1 MAGKKPIEQIA
12 NELPGHYADR
22 LGVTYA
28 QSVTQDYKKTN
39 GQFFTPVEI
48 AGLMGTFAETRES
61 SLRILDPGC
70 GTAILTCALIESLA
84 EKNKNLKELDLT
96 VYETDAALIPYTN
109 ESIDYL
115 KIWLKGKDIELK
127 CSVHPDDFILEN
139 ADCLTDNGNLFSKTI
154 EPFDIIVSNPPY
166 FKLPIDDKR
175 TIAAKVVVNGHPNIY
190 AIFMAISARLLKEN
204 GQLIFITP
212 RSYASGSYF
221 KLFREYFFRIIEIDK
236 VHLFVSRKET
246 FNRDNVLQETVI
258 IKGTRKEKT
267 NPGHKVHVY
276 SSHGL
281 KDIDTPMIK
290 FFELKELID
299 LNSNEKI
306 LYLPVSNSDEAILSI
321 FKNWNGN
328 LNKYNIQISTGPVV
342 AFRSW
347 DFIEETYQN
356 GTVNVA
362 PLFWLHNVKQ
372 MALEWPIPKQDKGQ
386 YVRIQAESKSILI
399 PNKNYVLLRRFSA
412 KDDKS
417 RLVAAPYFCNFIES
431 EYIGVENKVNYIY
444 RPKGHLERNEVVG
457 LCALLNSSLFDSY
470 FRIFNGNV
478 NVSATELREI
488 PLPPLETIKEI
499 GNTIILS
506 NDFSVDNVNKIV
518 SEQYKSR
525 TIISPGKQKYG
536 WRIRLII

>member
-1 MAGKKPIEQIA
+1 MAGNKLIEKIA
-12 NELPGHYADR
+12 GELPSQYADR
-22 LGVTYA
+22 LGLSYA
-28 QSVTQDYKKTN
+28 KSVNQEHKKAN
-39 GQFFTPVEI
+39 GQFFTPLEI
-48 AGLMGTFAETRES
+48 AGLMGTFAESRES

-70 GTAILTCALIESLA
+70 GTAILTCALVESLVQNNS
-84 EKNKNLKELDLT
+84 KLKEVDLT
-96 VYETDAALIPYTN
+96 VYETDKALIPFTK
-109 ESIDYL
+109 ESLDYL
-115 KIWLKGKDIELK
+115 RGWLKEKSIELK
-127 CSVHPDDFILEN
+127 ISIHTNDFILEN
-139 ADCLTDNGNLFSKTI
+139 ADSLTDNANLFSQTI
-154 EPFDIIVSNPPY
+154 NPFNIIVSNPPY

-175 TIAAKVVVNGHPNIY
+175 AVAAKAVVNGHPNIY

-221 KLFREYFFRIIEIDK
+221 KLFREYFFKIIEIDK
-236 VHLFVSRKET
+236 VHLFVSRKDT
-246 FNRDNVLQETVI
+246 FNRDKVLQETVI

-267 NPGHKVHVY
+267 HPKHKVNVY

-281 KDIDTPMIK
+281 KDIDSPIIK
-290 FFELKELID
+290 SFEQKELIN

-306 LYLPVSNSDEAILSI
+306 LYLPTSDSDEAILEV

-342 AFRSW
+342 AFRSK
-347 DFIEETYQN
+347 DYIHDTYQN
-356 GTVNVA
+356 GTLFLA

-372 MALEWPIPKQDKGQ
+372 MMLEWPMPKPDKGQ
-386 YVRIQAESKSILI
+386 YVRIQDKSKSILI

-417 RLVAAPYFCNFIES
+417 RLVAAPYFCNFIEE
-431 EYIGVENKVNYIY
+431 EYIGIENKVNYIY

-499 GNTIILS
+499 GNSVILS
-506 NDFSVDNVNKIV
+506 NDFSVNNVNKIV
-518 SEQYKSR
+518 SEQFEFAPVV
-525 TIISPGKQKYG
+525 I
-536 WRIRLII
+536 

>member
-1 MAGKKPIEQIA
+1 MAGKTLIEKITG
-12 NELPGHYADR
+12 ELPSHYADR
-22 LGVTYA
+22 LGVNYA
-28 QSVTQDYKKTN
+28 KSVNQEHKKTN

-48 AGLMGTFAETRES
+48 AGLMGSFAESGES

-70 GTAILTCALIESLA
+70 GTTILTCALLESIVQNNS
-84 EKNKNLKELDLT
+84 KLKEVDLT
-96 VYETDAALIPYTN
+96 VYETDKAIIPYTN
-109 ESIDYL
+109 ESLDYL
-115 KIWLKGKDIELK
+115 RSWLKEKNIKLK
-127 CSVHPDDFILEN
+127 IYIHTNDFILEN
-139 ADCLTDNGNLFSKTI
+139 ADCLTDYGNLFSQTI

-175 TIAAKVVVNGHPNIY
+175 AVAAKAVINGHPNIY

-221 KLFREYFFRIIEIDK
+221 KLFREYFFKIIEIDK
-236 VHLFVSRKET
+236 VHLFVSRKDT
-246 FNRDNVLQETVI
+246 FNRDKVLQETVI
-258 IKGTRKEKT
+258 IKGTRKGKT
-267 NPGHKVHVY
+267 NPKHKVNVY

-281 KDIDTPMIK
+281 KDIDSPIIK
-290 FFELKELID
+290 SFAQKELID

-306 LYLPVSNSDEAILSI
+306 LYLPTSDSDEAILNV

-328 LNKYNIQISTGPVV
+328 LNKYK
-342 AFRSW
+342 
-347 DFIEETYQN
+347 N
-356 GTVNVA
+356 GDIFLA
-362 PLFWLHNVKQ
+362 PLFWLHQVKK
-372 MALEWPIPKQDKGQ
+372 MVLEWPMPKPDKGQ
-386 YVRIQAESKSILI
+386 YVKIHDESKSILI

-417 RLVAAPYFCNFIES
+417 RLVAAPYFCNFVEA

-457 LCALLNSSLFDSY
+457 ICALLNSSLFDSY

-488 PLPPLETIKEI
+488 PLPPLEAIKEI
-499 GNTIILS
+499 GNSIILS
-506 NDFSVDNVNKIV
+506 NDFSVDNANKMV
-518 SEQYKSR
+518 SEQFEF
-525 TIISPGKQKYG
+525 TPAII
-536 WRIRLII
+536 